1 MPYIKAEDREMLDVV
16 LDKLHPGLS
25 AGELAYIVYR
35 LLLKATLGG
44 SFVTFATMTGAVLAA
59 TREFNLRIVDPYENS
74 KRADNGDVEVK

>member
-1 MPYIKAEDREMLDVV
+1 VPYIRSEDRPALDVV

-59 TREFNLRIVDPYENS
+59 TREFNLRVVDPYEDK
-74 KRADNGDVEVK
+74 KREENGDVKP